1 MRPLGSSP
9 DGAGGLVFFFN
20 LYFWRWRTRGR
31 EGGVTEPE
39 SYIPLDVCALTE
51 LHLDTW
57 LPAPKPPF
65 LVDHSPEIAS
75 DIAAQKTGQRH
86 ADVWIQQMPLVFSI
100 FSKQFNS
107 FSIESRTICV
117 PGAQVVWLFGTEE
130 ISIIWKDEQLV
141 IITWIC
147 LLLIDDECFQF
158 ISVT

>member
-1 MRPLGSSP
+1 MWPLGSSP
-9 DGAGGLVFFFN
+9 DGAGGSVLFFN

-39 SYIPLDVCALTE
+39 SYLPLDVCALTE

-57 LPAPKPPF
+57 LPAPKPAF

-130 ISIIWKDEQLV
+130 ISIFWKDEQLV